1 MSRIR
6 SLLAGACLMAATSFA
21 SRVAPADLGLSVWV
35 PSGWALENLGGEADF
50 RMYAMYDTSG
60 AHGALV
66 FFEVQSGITDDGTT
80 REWIKAEALT
90 RGFLIE
96 GGCFGTLLADDTMLV
111 DGVFA
116 REVYGQSADCDEAS
130 STLLSEMKD
139 RYYRVTGYRNMGWV
153 VSFEGDTAD
162 VDTAANTYLDILDS
176 VRLDLSFQ
184 SIPPVRVGDRRV
196 APATARKIVSQG
208 NTIRMDLGTELEPRI
223 QVVDLRGRVLHG
235 KIVSNGGGAW
245 SWRPEGFA
253 GGTVAIRIKSGARE
267 WTGSAVLSR

>member
-1 MSRIR
+1 
-6 SLLAGACLMAATSFA
+6 MAATSFA
-21 SRVAPADLGLSVWV
+21 ERVVPADLGLSVWV
-35 PSGWALENLGGEADF
+35 PSGWALENLGGESDF
-50 RMYAMYDTSG
+50 RIYAMYDTTG

-66 FFEVQSGITDDGTT
+66 FLEVQSGITNDGTT

-90 RGFLIE
+90 RGYLIE
-96 GGCFGTLLADDTMLV
+96 GGCFGTLLADDTMRV

-116 REVYGQSADCDEAS
+116 REVYGRSADCDEAS

-139 RYYRVTGYRNMGWV
+139 RYFRITGNGGIGWV

-184 SIPPVRVGDRRV
+184 TIPPVRVGDRHV
-196 APATARKIVSQG
+196 ASPMASKIVSQG
-208 NTIRMDLGTELEPRI
+208 NTIRMDLGTEIEPGI
-223 QVVDLRGRVLHG
+223 QAVDLRGRVLHG